1 MGCLFSRCK
10 EEDNETSEPLI
21 GTIHCFVCDK
31 WFASN
36 IEYNR
41 HIPSCNRGKLFKKNI
56 LSIIKWE

>member
-1 MGCLFSRCK
+1 MGCIFSFCREK
-10 EEDNETSEPLI
+10 ENETSEPLI

-41 HIPSCNRGKLFKKNI
+41 HIPICNKKKTI
-56 LSIIKWE
+56 